1 MSDPKKHHFIPQFL
15 LAEWAVNDG
24 KLWRFTRPYGRKIAK
39 KEVSPAEIGYERF
52 LYTTPGIPE
61 EYAQQFE
68 AKFLS
73 PVDSRAADAHKVLL
87 QDEPIVWTQPIRSD
101 WTRFIG
107 SLFFR
112 TPENLAAYKEAIGLV
127 LSRDTPEL
135 RAAYLLDKPDDWPD
149 TFHEAMATVAPNWA
163 EVVAMELLRRLIDD
177 GQRGEKINGMVWTT
191 GELNGG
197 LEFLISDALMQHTTP
212 IIAKGSYIVMPIS
225 PKRIFV
231 ATSTGDD
238 ETLEMFKSIGSKDL
252 VQQVNKVVVSRASV
266 FVGATSLDQLAFV
279 EEHFATESHETIIK
293 GVAKRDREEGR

>member
-24 KLWRFTRPYGRKIAK
+24 KLWRFTRPYGSKIAK

-68 AKFLS
+68 SKFLS
-73 PVDSRAADAHKVLL
+73 PVDSRAAGAHQVLL
-87 QDEPIVWTQPIRSD
+87 QDEPVVWTQPIRSD

-112 TPENLAAYKEAIGLV
+112 TPENLAAYKEAIGML

-149 TFHEAMATVAPNWA
+149 TIHEAMAAVAPNWV

-177 GQRGEKINGMVWTT
+177 GERGEKINGMVWTT
-191 GELNGG
+191 GEMNGG
-197 LEFLISDALMQHTTP
+197 LEFFISDALMQHTTP
-212 IIAKGSYIVMPIS
+212 IIAKGSYIVMPVS

-231 ATSTGDD
+231 ATSPGDD
-238 ETLEMFKSIGSKDL
+238 ETLEMFKSIDSNDL

-279 EEHFATESHETIIK
+279 EELFATESYETIIK
-293 GVAKRDREEGR
+293 GVAKQYRDEGF